1 MAQNMMQFPVDGAA
15 AMMTEI
21 GTKDNMNAL
30 CRFLFPTPQLPGPA
44 FSAGLT
50 DTVVDPGTV
59 VVKFGN
65 AAVTDGAMLRT
76 HGPTYQTGAAELVQ

>member
-1 MAQNMMQFPVDGAA
+1 
-15 AMMTEI
+15 
-21 GTKDNMNAL
+21 MNAL

-50 DTVVDPGTV
+50 DTVVNPGTV

-65 AAVTDGAMLRT
+65 TAVTDGAMLGA